1 MGCFVISLLQADE
14 RRQHIVNEFGRHQVT
29 FEFFDA
35 ITPAQNEAVA
45 KKLGINIGNTVLGP
59 GEAACLLSHLT
70 LWQQAVTQNLP
81 YITIFEDDVF
91 LGANAAA
98 FLNHYEWVPQDCD
111 VIKLEG
117 FSTQI
122 ISSIFPTHHLPEQ
135 RKLYRLKHKHMGAA
149 GYVLSQHAVRALLVY
164 ARNHLP
170 LRPVDH
176 ILFDDYILTKG
187 LPVLQMVP
195 ALCVQDYILHHENN
209 QLNAL
214 PSYLEQ
220 DRMTVRRVFPKFKLG
235 EGKDVSKTNL
245 SVSEKLWREAM
256 RPIHQFLHLPKSI
269 EMKLSLKK
277 VEFQ

>member
-14 RRQHIVNEFGRHQVT
+14 RRQHIVNEFGRHQVA

-35 ITPAQNEAVA
+35 ITPDQNEAVA

-117 FSTQI
+117 FSTQV
-122 ISSIFPTHHLPEQ
+122 ISSIFPMHHLPKQ

-176 ILFDDYILTKG
+176 IL
-187 LPVLQMVP
+187 
-195 ALCVQDYILHHENN
+195 
-209 QLNAL
+209 
-214 PSYLEQ
+214 
-220 DRMTVRRVFPKFKLG
+220 
-235 EGKDVSKTNL
+235 
-245 SVSEKLWREAM
+245 
-256 RPIHQFLHLPKSI
+256 
-269 EMKLSLKK
+269 
-277 VEFQ
+277 

>member
-1 MGCFVISLLQADE
+1 
-14 RRQHIVNEFGRHQVT
+14 
-29 FEFFDA
+29 
-35 ITPAQNEAVA
+35 
-45 KKLGINIGNTVLGP
+45 
-59 GEAACLLSHLT
+59 
-70 LWQQAVTQNLP
+70 
-81 YITIFEDDVF
+81 
-91 LGANAAA
+91 
-98 FLNHYEWVPQDCD
+98 
-111 VIKLEG
+111 
-117 FSTQI
+117 
-122 ISSIFPTHHLPEQ
+122 
-135 RKLYRLKHKHMGAA
+135 MGAA

-187 LPVLQMVP
+187 LPVLQMMP

-220 DRMTVRRVFPKFKLG
+220 DRVTIRRVFPKFKLG